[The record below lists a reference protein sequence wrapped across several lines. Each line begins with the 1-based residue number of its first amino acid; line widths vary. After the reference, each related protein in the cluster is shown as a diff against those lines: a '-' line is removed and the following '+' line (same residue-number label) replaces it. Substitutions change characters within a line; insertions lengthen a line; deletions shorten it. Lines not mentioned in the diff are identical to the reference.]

1 MCYITLLSFAGIL
14 WHWWWLNADG
24 VLVEQYWQQKTEA
37 PIYLWMAADVSV
49 DKQMCCPLSRC
60 IVICAHS
67 TVFRIMLYLTITQF
81 IVFFTD
87 IVLKVRQPM
96 TNEVGQFKDGGT
108 LISFLYPGQNKDLV
122 DQLLAKKLTAFGKLA
137 SSEHHRWIKWG

>member
-1 MCYITLLSFAGIL
+1 
-14 WHWWWLNADG
+14 
-24 VLVEQYWQQKTEA
+24 
-37 PIYLWMAADVSV
+37 
-49 DKQMCCPLSRC
+49 
-60 IVICAHS
+60 
-67 TVFRIMLYLTITQF
+67 MLYLTITQF

-137 SSEHHRWIKWG
+137 SSEHHR